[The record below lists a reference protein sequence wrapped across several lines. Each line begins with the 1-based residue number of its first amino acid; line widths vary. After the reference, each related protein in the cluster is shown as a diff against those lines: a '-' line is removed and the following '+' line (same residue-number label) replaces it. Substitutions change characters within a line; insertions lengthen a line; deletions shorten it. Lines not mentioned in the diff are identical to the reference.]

1 MEKENTLQ
9 AGVLFIY
16 KGEKMAQAKTLTQA
30 EFDQVMRYIS
40 RKNFALRNRVMFLIS
55 HWSGM
60 RVGEIASLKVRDIL
74 NPDGTI
80 RAEVRL
86 LPEQTK
92 GRHAR
97 TVYLPAKLQEEIR
110 AYIRCRCINSD
121 SEPVF
126 YTSGGKPFTA
136 NSLCQLFF
144 WLYRRAGI
152 AGASSHSGRRSFIT
166 RLAAKGISVRVLA
179 SLAGHRDISVTQKY
193 IDVHDDMK
201 RAAVELI

>member
-1 MEKENTLQ
+1 
-9 AGVLFIY
+9 
-16 KGEKMAQAKTLTQA
+16 MAQAKTLTQA
-30 EFDQVMRYIS
+30 EFDQVLRFIS
-40 RKNFALRNRVMFLIS
+40 TKKFALRNRVMFLIS

-60 RVGEIASLKVRDIL
+60 RVGEIASLNIRDVI
-74 NPDGTI
+74 NSDGTI
-80 RAEVRL
+80 RAEIRL

-97 TVYLPAKLQEEIR
+97 TVYLPAKLQEELR
-110 AYIRCRCINSD
+110 AYIRCRCINRD

-152 AGASSHSGRRSFIT
+152 AGASSHSGRRNFIT
-166 RLAAKGISVRVLA
+166 ALAAKGISVRVLA

-193 IDVHDDMK
+193 IDINDDMK